1 MIPAMNAPL
10 SPGTSPSTTARPTKA
25 RPEDLMGEFTGLR
38 LVITE
43 APGIQPLPFAG
54 TVLDETLNLFYVRPD
69 GATRARAIPKA
80 GLVGALSTGG
90 REIPLRGDDL
100 RVRPEDRI
108 KRLAP
113 RGRRARR

>member
-1 MIPAMNAPL
+1 
-10 SPGTSPSTTARPTKA
+10 
-25 RPEDLMGEFTGLR
+25 MGEFVGMR
-38 LVITE
+38 LTVTE
-43 APGIQPLPFAG
+43 APGVRPLPFCG
-54 TVLDETLNLFYVRPD
+54 LVMDETLNLFYVRPD
-69 GATRARAIPKA
+69 GATRARALPKA
-80 GLVGALSTGG
+80 GLVGTLSTGG